1 VVAAFLL
8 PNLVILLMHRLA
20 RRTSPEPSRRIPV
33 KNFAEVDDR
42 LWRGAT
48 PNEEALVALAANGVT
63 TVVDLRAETGVQTY
77 DALRR
82 RLGVTRVHLPLWDG
96 QAPNRE
102 QVERFRRVVGE
113 SSGRVFVHCGAGV
126 GRTGTMSAAY
136 LVASGRAT
144 GAEAAKRNLAVGPPS
159 VEQLVFTFLLAGG
172 NVRRPP
178 APVAAFSRAVDGPRR
193 FWVRVRGSYDEN

>member
-1 VVAAFLL
+1 VAAFLL

-20 RRTSPEPSRRIPV
+20 RRANPEPSRRIPV

-42 LWRGAT
+42 LWRGAAPT
-48 PNEEALVALAANGVT
+48 AEALVALAANGVA
-63 TVVDLRAETGVQTY
+63 TVVDLRAERGTQTY
-77 DALRR
+77 DALRS
-82 RLGVTRVHLPLWDG
+82 RLGVTRVHLPLRDG

-102 QVERFRRVVGE
+102 QVERFLRVVRQ
-113 SSGRVFVHCGAGV
+113 SHGRVFVHCGAGV

-144 GAEAAKRNLAVGPPS
+144 GAEAVERNLAVGPPS

-193 FWVRVRGSYDEN
+193 FWVRVRGSFVAVP